1 MEEIEEAPD
10 IFVSVYVGGAGDS
23 FQLEFP
29 DIVPEEVGPFPFGYY
44 DGIAPWG

>member
-10 IFVSVYVGGAGDS
+10 IFVSVDVGGAGDS

-29 DIVPEEVGPFPFGYY
+29 DIVPEEVGPFPFGNY